1 MFGISCDF
9 ATEQTIHMECDALFF
24 LKKNKKTKQNKKTNK
39 KKKKKKNNNKKQ
51 QQQQFVV
58 YKKFAC
64 LFDWRLVLRKGSFKE
79 YQTVFKNTTNVHT
92 NVDST

>member
-24 LKKNKKTKQNKKTNK
+24 LKKKKTKKKKTTTTTK
-39 KKKKKKNNNKKQ
+39 KKQTNKKQ
-51 QQQQFVV
+51 QQQKFVV
-58 YKKFAC
+58 YENFAC

-79 YQTVFKNTTNVHT
+79 Y
-92 NVDST
+92 